1 MAAITN
7 AAERFFCGGTLITS
21 QWVLTATHCMW
32 KDQEATQEVG
42 VTEIRV
48 VLGDHDNTISTES
61 IIDRIVKEVSII
73 KKHPNYN
80 YVTSDYDI
88 ALIKLKEE
96 VDLKV
101 YTPACLPLY
110 GDTFVGQKAWVYGW
124 GTTSFGG
131 SVSNKLLEV
140 QVPVVSNQLCKQIMQ
155 NTITKRMLCAG
166 GELNKD
172 GCQGDSGGPLTV
184 EKDGKHYLIGDVSF
198 GNGCG
203 QQGQYGVYGNVAFFR
218 DTFINT
224 IIEDA
229 KNCA

>member
-7 AAERFFCGGTLITS
+7 AAEIFFCGGTLITS

-110 GDTFVGQKAWVYGW
+110 GDTFVGQKAWVYGKEIIFCCSNLIRSLSEE
-124 GTTSFGG
+124 TTQNCKIDTTFS
-131 SVSNKLLEV
+131 KCACLE
-140 QVPVVSNQLCKQIMQ
+140 
-155 NTITKRMLCAG
+155 
-166 GELNKD
+166 
-172 GCQGDSGGPLTV
+172 
-184 EKDGKHYLIGDVSF
+184 
-198 GNGCG
+198 
-203 QQGQYGVYGNVAFFR
+203 
-218 DTFINT
+218 
-224 IIEDA
+224 
-229 KNCA
+229 